1 MKRTFI
7 SMLLVAVVVATC
19 LAQDQTKKE
28 ESAVKPTDKGPTIAY
43 KLDYKVF
50 ELEDGKRINQ
60 RDFTSLATATEHGGP
75 MSQLRIGTR
84 VPVSTP
90 GEKPNY
96 LDVGFNVNSS
106 IGSEPGGKISASI
119 RMELSSFAVPEQNAD
134 PRSASMPV
142 LRNSNFAIWTVLTP
156 GKPQIIASIDDINSK
171 KRMQVEV
178 TATRID

>member
-1 MKRTFI
+1 MKQQFI
-7 SMLLVAVVVATC
+7 SMLLVALLAASCV
-19 LAQDQTKKE
+19 AQDQPKKDDNPTKP
-28 ESAVKPTDKGPTIAY
+28 AQQAPTIAY
-43 KLDYKVF
+43 KLDYRVF

-60 RDFTSLATATEHGGP
+60 RDFTSLATATDRGGP

-84 VPVSTP
+84 VPVGVA
-90 GEKPNY
+90 GEKPTY
-96 LDVGFNVNSS
+96 IDVGFNVNTS
-106 IGSEPGGKISASI
+106 IGPEHGGKLDASI

-134 PRSASMPV
+134 PRSAGMPV

-156 GKPQIIASIDDINSK
+156 GKPQIIASLDDINSK